1 MLLAAILTGCATTK
15 SAAPSAA
22 AQSAPP
28 VAVPMESPETAPV
41 AAAEDAASRPD
52 GPPVDLPATPAT
64 ADDVI
69 QTGRDVYLAFREG
82 MATPECNDTAG
93 SRWRKHFRQAPA
105 RLLKDDTALLPLF
118 GHVVGEFRKADL
130 PTEFALIPFIE
141 SGYNPRARS
150 KAGPAGMWQFIALT
164 ARNHGITVNK
174 HRDGRMSPIE
184 STRAAVAHLGG
195 LYHEFGDDWRLAI
208 MAYNAG
214 EFRIKGAMRRGGI
227 SLAEAKARPAAIP
240 GLSPI
245 TYAYVQKLHALA
257 CLFEEAGEDESWLA
271 RLDHPVRP
279 LQAAGASPAQPADD
293 APEPV
298 AQAAEGAG
306 PAPKSVPRTHKVKR
320 GDSLWSIARRY
331 GMSVSALLSL
341 NRLEAGSVLRPG
353 MVLRLAGDTIR

>member
-1 MLLAAILTGCATTK
+1 MLLAAVLTGCATTK
-15 SAAPSAA
+15 SAAPPTA
-22 AQSAPP
+22 AQSVPP
-28 VAVPMESPETAPV
+28 VAVPTESRGAAPIAV
-41 AAAEDAASRPD
+41 TEDAAP
-52 GPPVDLPATPAT
+52 LPAQLPVELPA
-64 ADDVI
+64 APAAVDDGI
-69 QTGRDVYLAFREG
+69 RTGRDIYLAFREG
-82 MATPECNDTAG
+82 MATPECNDTTG
-93 SRWRKHFRQAPA
+93 SRWRKHFRHAPA
-105 RLLKDDTALLPLF
+105 QLLKDDAALLPLF
-118 GHVVGEFRKADL
+118 GHVVGEFRNAGL

-174 HRDGRMSPIE
+174 HRDGRMSPID
-184 STRAAVAHLGG
+184 STRAATAHLGG

-214 EFRIKGAMRRGGI
+214 EFRIKGAMRRNGI
-227 SLAEAKARPAAIP
+227 SLAEARARPASIP

-279 LQAAGASPAQPADD
+279 LQAAGTSRDESTDD
-293 APEPV
+293 APKSV
-298 AQAAEGAG
+298 AQAAEDTG
-306 PAPKSVPRTHKVKR
+306 PALKSAPRTHKVKS

-331 GMSVSALLSL
+331 GMSVPALLSL
-341 NRLEAGSVLRPG
+341 NRLDAGSVLRPG
-353 MVLRLAGDTIR
+353 MVLRLAGNTIR